1 MSIDNNGNAKRNRG
15 ISLSLTALSKKK
27 RKNQAYKDRNRRRIS
42 IGDHVER
49 CIRAKT
55 ELNLSFHK
63 KNREVAGILLNMF
76 MVYLSHVFTSYKRR
90 CKSDLKEPLGISR
103 GICSRYHTHIT
114 SMFQMT
120 ITHLV

>member
-27 RKNQAYKDRNRRRIS
+27 RKNQADMDRNRGRIS

-49 CIRAKT
+49 YTCIRVKT

-63 KNREVAGILLNMF
+63 KKREVAGILLNMF
-76 MVYLSHVFTSYKRR
+76 MVYLSHVFT
-90 CKSDLKEPLGISR
+90 L
-103 GICSRYHTHIT
+103 
-114 SMFQMT
+114 
-120 ITHLV
+120 

>member
-15 ISLSLTALSKKK
+15 LSLSLTALSKKK
-27 RKNQAYKDRNRRRIS
+27 RKNQADIDRNRRRIS

-63 KNREVAGILLNMF
+63 KIARLQGF
-76 MVYLSHVFTSYKRR
+76 
-90 CKSDLKEPLGISR
+90 C
-103 GICSRYHTHIT
+103 
-114 SMFQMT
+114 
-120 ITHLV
+120 